1 MKLYK
6 TIKGV
11 LLVDGQEACWVLE
24 DWDGLVNQHSL
35 HSHLSECF
43 HQADKFATPDMEVI
57 KGYGLLAPIG
67 SQELW
72 AAGVTYKRSR
82 DARMEESKE
91 AGGGDFY
98 QKVYEADRPELFFK
112 SLPQRIADPFTD
124 ICIRSD
130 SSWNVPEPELTLF
143 MNASGA
149 IQAYTIGNDMSSRS
163 IEGLNPLYLPQAKTY
178 ERCAALG
185 PCLFIPEDP
194 ISRSTI
200 ISMLIERDGRD
211 VFNKSIQ
218 LDQMKR
224 SLPELAHWLF
234 RACDFPQGVY
244 LMTGTGMVPPDD
256 FTLQELD
263 VVTIQ
268 VEGIGNLQNV
278 VKTLKVNNLP
288 F

>member
-6 TIKGV
+6 TIRGP
-11 LLVDGQEACWVLE
+11 LLVDGNEACWVLE
-24 DWDGLVNQHSL
+24 DWDVLVNQHSL
-35 HSHLSECF
+35 HSHLRECF
-43 HQADKFATPDMEVI
+43 HQADKFTTPEMEVI

-67 SQELW
+67 TQELW

-82 DARMEESKE
+82 DARMEESKD

-112 SLPQRIADPFTD
+112 SNPQRIADPFTD

-143 MNASGA
+143 MNAAGS
-149 IQAYTIGNDMSSRS
+149 IQAYTIGNDVSSRS
-163 IEGLNPLYLPQAKTY
+163 IEGINPLYLPQAKTY

-185 PCLFIPEDP
+185 PCLFVPESS
-194 ISRSTI
+194 ISTSAV
-200 ISMLIERDGRD
+200 ISMGIEREGVE

-234 RACDFPQGVY
+234 RACDFPEGVY

-256 FTLQELD
+256 FTLHEMD

-268 VEGIGNLQNV
+268 VEGIGILQNV